1 MNIVRGINRLIAFLL
16 ELVLVIVL
24 GYGGYSVAENVY
36 LKYTL
41 ALLLPVIAIVCWSIY
56 AAPRSDKRLEQP
68 WRMAFRLSLYF
79 ISAMLLY
86 TIGKTTIAISLATI
100 VLINEL
106 IAFYFE
112 D

>member
-1 MNIVRGINRLIAFLL
+1 MNIVRGFNRLVAFLL
-16 ELVLVIVL
+16 ELVLVFAL
-24 GYGGYSVAENVY
+24 GYGGYSLVENVY

-41 ALLLPVIAIVCWSIY
+41 AILLPITAIVCWSIY

-79 ISAMLLY
+79 ICAMLLY
-86 TIGKTTIAISLATI
+86 TIGITTIAISLAGI

-106 IAFYFE
+106 IAFYFK

>member
-1 MNIVRGINRLIAFLL
+1 MNIVRGFNRLVAFLL
-16 ELVLVIVL
+16 ELVLVIAL
-24 GYGGYSVAENVY
+24 GYGGYSVVENVY

-41 ALLLPVIAIVCWSIY
+41 AMLLPVMAIVCWSIY

-68 WRMAFRLSLYF
+68 WRMVFRLSLYF
-79 ISAMLLY
+79 ICAMLLY
-86 TIGKTTIAISLATI
+86 TIGKTTIGISLAGI

-106 IAFYFE
+106 IAFYFN

>member
-16 ELVLVIVL
+16 ELVLIMAL
-24 GYGGYSVAENVY
+24 GYGGYSIVENVY
-36 LKYTL
+36 LKYAL
-41 ALLLPVIAIVCWSIY
+41 AMLLPVIAIVCWSIY

-79 ISAMLLY
+79 ICAMLLY
-86 TIGKTTIAISLATI
+86 TIGKTTMAASLATI
-100 VLINEL
+100 VLVNEL
-106 IAFYFE
+106 IAFYFK